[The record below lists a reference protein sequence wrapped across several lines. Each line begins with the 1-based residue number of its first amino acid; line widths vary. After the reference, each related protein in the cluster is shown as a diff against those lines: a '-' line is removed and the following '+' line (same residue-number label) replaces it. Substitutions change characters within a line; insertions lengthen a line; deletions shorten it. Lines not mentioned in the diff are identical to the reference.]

1 MMTVQCTFRISKAK
15 SMAGFVK
22 RQMSELRDMEVLKSL
37 YVSLVRPQ
45 LEYCTQVWSNT
56 SLSNKNRIESI
67 QRRFT
72 KLIAPRDLSY
82 DERCNRLNF
91 MTLENRRSLF
101 MIMFCFDVIE
111 GYVQSSEILS
121 KLNFLCSPRQFRSSS
136 TFRLDHH
143 TTNYGQ
149 SDPVYNMMSEFNKIS
164 HLYQPGMSRF
174 IFKNSI
180 IEFLTD

>member
-1 MMTVQCTFRISKAK
+1 MMTAQCTFRISKAK

-22 RQMSELRDMEVLKSL
+22 RQISEMRDMEVLKSL
-37 YVSLVRPQ
+37 YVSLVRSQ

-82 DERCNRLNF
+82 DERCNRMNF
-91 MTLENRRSLF
+91 MTLENRINIF

-111 GYVQSSEILS
+111 GNVQSSEILS
-121 KLNFLCSPRQFRSSS
+121 KFNFFCSPRQFRSS
-136 TFRLDHH
+136 H
-143 TTNYGQ
+143 
-149 SDPVYNMMSEFNKIS
+149 NKLWTI
-164 HLYQPGMSRF
+164 
-174 IFKNSI
+174 
-180 IEFLTD
+180 